1 MKPLAFFI
9 TGTDTEIGKTTIATA
24 LLFQAQQHGLSTLA
38 SKPIASGCELTA
50 LGLRNQDAL
59 LLQQQCSIR
68 IPYPILNPYAF
79 EPPIAPHIAA
89 AQVQQRLNVQELQQ
103 AIEPVLQKQ
112 ADLTLIEGAGGWHV
126 PLNDEQRLSDLALTL
141 NLPIIVVV
149 GIRLGCI
156 NHALLTIESI
166 QNSGLPIAGW
176 VANQC
181 QPATPAHLDNVA
193 YLHQQIARPMLGVV
207 PYLAQPTPAL
217 VSSYLDL
224 TPILQA

>member
-1 MKPLAFFI
+1 MEAK
-9 TGTDTEIGKTTIATA
+9 
-24 LLFQAQQHGLSTLA
+24 
-38 SKPIASGCELTA
+38 C
-50 LGLRNQDAL
+50 
-59 LLQQQCSIR
+59 
-68 IPYPILNPYAF
+68 
-79 EPPIAPHIAA
+79 IAPHIAA

-166 QNSGLPIAGW
+166 QNSGLPVAGW
-176 VANQC
+176 GANRW
-181 QPATPAHLDNVA
+181 QPGARAHLDIVP
-193 YLHQQIARPMLGVV
+193 YLRQQIARPMLGVV

>member
-24 LLFQAQQHGLSTLA
+24 LLYQAQQHGLSTLA

-59 LLQQQCSIR
+59 LLQQQCSIT
-68 IPYPILNPYAF
+68 IPYHILNPYAF

-89 AQVQQRLNVQELQQ
+89 AQVQQRLNVHALQQ
-103 AIEPVLQKQ
+103 AIELVLQQQ

-141 NLPIIVVV
+141 SLPIIVVV

-181 QPATPAHLDNVA
+181 QPTTLAHLDTVA
-193 YLHQQIARPMLGVV
+193 CLRQQIAHPMLGVV